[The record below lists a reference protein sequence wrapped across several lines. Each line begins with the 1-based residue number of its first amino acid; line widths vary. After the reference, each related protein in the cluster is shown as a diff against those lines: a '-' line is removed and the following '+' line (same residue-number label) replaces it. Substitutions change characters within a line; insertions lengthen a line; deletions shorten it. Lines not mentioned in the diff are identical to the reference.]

1 MRNVS
6 TFDPACASSNRTA
19 VAETQSWPTLPSLGE
34 GAVLSGT
41 FRFLGAKGLVELNL
55 RYNCLSASG
64 RATVRTLAEQRNR
77 EGGCMDP
84 QAEGWLAFSA

>member
-1 MRNVS
+1 MARIA
-6 TFDPACASSNRTA
+6 FF
-19 VAETQSWPTLPSLGE
+19 GE

-41 FRFLGAKGLVELNL
+41 FRFLDDEAGTAIMEAVAGSGGAKGLVELNL